1 MADDQGS
8 SGGDERSLL
17 LTGLGVV
24 GGAAAIGMVIGAL
37 AGGTGLAGLMIGA
50 GIGIVVS
57 VAMLAGVAIRR
68 GAEPES
74 TDEAG
79 RGPS

>member
-37 AGGTGLAGLMIGA
+37 AGG
-50 GIGIVVS
+50 IVVS